1 MSIPTVKDRLEI
13 LQRGADILAPVL
25 VPHGFQ
31 FTVVSSG
38 EGSGGAFACGEFAHA
53 DRRLELHF
61 RGSLGLVTYH
71 IGSLS
76 LAHDDYLRAL
86 LGRSRAGHYP
96 GFSNDPF
103 AGFEALR
110 QDLVEHCSD
119 FVRGTG
125 EPFRQCVARHRHYVS
140 LSPFQK
146 MEYDSSQ
153 PSATSKP
160 AGAFRLPL

>member
-25 VPHGFQ
+25 VPHAFR
-31 FTVVSSG
+31 FAIVSSG
-38 EGSGGAFACGEFAHA
+38 GSSGGAFAHGDFVQG

-61 RGSLGLVTYH
+61 RWSLGLVTYH

-96 GFSNDPF
+96 GASEEPL

-119 FVRGTG
+119 FVSGTG
-125 EPFRQCVARHRHYVS
+125 EQFRQCVERHRQYEL
-140 LSPFQK
+140 LSPLQK
-146 MEYDSSQ
+146 MEY
-153 PSATSKP
+153 
-160 AGAFRLPL
+160 GAA

>member
-25 VPHGFQ
+25 VPYGFR
-31 FTVVSSG
+31 FAVVASGGSSG
-38 EGSGGAFACGEFAHA
+38 GTFAQGDFVHA

-61 RGSLGLVTYH
+61 RWSLGLVTYH

-86 LGRSRAGHYP
+86 LGLSRAGHYP
-96 GFSNDPF
+96 GTSEEPL

-110 QDLVEHCSD
+110 QDLIEHCSD
-119 FVRGTG
+119 FVSGTG
-125 EPFRQCVARHRHYVS
+125 EQFRRCVERHREYER
-140 LSPFQK
+140 LSPLQK
-146 MEYDSSQ
+146 MEY
-153 PSATSKP
+153 
-160 AGAFRLPL
+160 GAA

>member
-1 MSIPTVKDRLEI
+1 MSIPTVKDQLEI

-25 VPHGFQ
+25 VPHGFR
-31 FTVVSSG
+31 FAIVSSG
-38 EGSGGAFACGEFAHA
+38 GSSGGAFAHGDFVHD

-61 RGSLGLVTYH
+61 RWSLGLVTYH

-96 GFSNDPF
+96 GTFEEPL

-110 QDLVEHCSD
+110 QDLIEHCSD
-119 FVRGTG
+119 FVSGTG
-125 EPFRQCVARHRHYVS
+125 EQFRQCVERHREYER
-140 LSPFQK
+140 LSPLQK
-146 MEYDSSQ
+146 MEY
-153 PSATSKP
+153 
-160 AGAFRLPL
+160 GAA